1 MIWLGLFII
10 VIVIMFGF
18 VVFRGSPYIPSH
30 KSDIHQA
37 LNKLYVINST
47 DTLVDIGS
55 GDGVILRQAA
65 KRGAYAVGF
74 EINPILVIIS
84 RCLSWG
90 NKKIK
95 IVFADFWL
103 SHLPNETTVIYVFSV
118 SRDIKNITKWIQNET
133 NRLDRPLHLIS
144 YGTRFNG
151 IKLLKNVGAHH
162 LYVFY
167 PLQTNKAQV

>member
-18 VVFRGSPYIPSH
+18 VIFRGSPYIPSH
-30 KSDIHQA
+30 KYDIHQA

-55 GDGVILRQAA
+55 GDGVILRQVA

-95 IVFADFWL
+95 IVFADFWTD
-103 SHLPNETTVIYVFSV
+103 NF
-118 SRDIKNITKWIQNET
+118 
-133 NRLDRPLHLIS
+133 
-144 YGTRFNG
+144 
-151 IKLLKNVGAHH
+151 
-162 LYVFY
+162 
-167 PLQTNKAQV
+167 